1 MPEYK
6 CEWCNFTTT
15 IKSKYSVH
23 LETKKHLSN
32 ASIMEEDKD
41 KIIESLKEENIFL
54 KGQVEAYKMMMGRF
68 SFEPKTKTETSCEPY
83 VIDFLKSLELDVNES
98 LTETVAE
105 LRTKDDNDITVTL
118 DNAYECFV
126 FNDNN
131 NLPYIKSFSDIDGK
145 TEHVLSDVI
154 IEKVL
159 KNCSI
164 DITEPYKGRFKLY
177 SNGNWLEVSTSRE
190 IVFNMMNELFSHYKK
205 YLKLLKFYYTYD
217 STCKCID
224 EDQCQKIQPL
234 LKSILRRLNDQSDL
248 DEEIKYIL
256 NKLA

>member
-1 MPEYK
+1 MNDEKTDY
-6 CEWCNFTTT
+6 
-15 IKSKYSVH
+15 
-23 LETKKHLSN
+23 
-32 ASIMEEDKD
+32 KD

-54 KGQVEAYKMMMGRF
+54 KGKLEGQVETCERMMGF
-68 SFEPKTKTETSCEPY
+68 FTDKETKPKTKTETSCEPY
-83 VIDFLKSLELDVNES
+83 VIEFLKSLELDVNES

-159 KNCSI
+159 KNCSV
-164 DITEPYKGRFKLY
+164 DITEPYRGRFKLY
-177 SNGNWLEVSTSRE
+177 SNGKWLEVSASRD
-190 IVFNMMNELFSHYKK
+190 ILFNMMNELFSHYKK

-224 EDQCQKIQPL
+224 EDQCSKIQPL
-234 LKSILRRLNDQSDL
+234 LKSILRRLNDQADL

>member
-1 MPEYK
+1 MPDYN
-6 CEWCNFTTT
+6 CECCNFTTT
-15 IKSKYSVH
+15 IKTKYSIH

-32 ASIMEEDKD
+32 VIIMEGDKD
-41 KIIESLKEENIFL
+41 KIIESLNVQVSFL
-54 KGQVEAYKMMMGRF
+54 EGKVEAYERMIGYFTDKDK
-68 SFEPKTKTETSCEPY
+68 ETKTETSCEPF
-83 VIDFLKSLELDVNES
+83 VIEFLKSLELDVNES

-131 NLPYIKSFSDIDGK
+131 NLPYIKSFSDIDK

-154 IEKVL
+154 IETVL

-177 SNGNWLEVSTSRE
+177 SNGKWLEVAESRD
-190 IVFNMMNELFSHYKK
+190 ILFNMMNELFSHYKK
-205 YLKLLKFYYTYD
+205 YLKLLKFYCTYD

-224 EDQCQKIQPL
+224 EDQCRKIQPL
-234 LKSILRRLNDQSDL
+234 LKSIQRRLMDQADL